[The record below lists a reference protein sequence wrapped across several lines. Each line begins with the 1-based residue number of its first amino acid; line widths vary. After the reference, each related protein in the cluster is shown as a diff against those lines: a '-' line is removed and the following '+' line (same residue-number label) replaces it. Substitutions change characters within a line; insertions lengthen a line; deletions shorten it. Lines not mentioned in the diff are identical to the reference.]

1 MSESTHTMLVAAD
14 LSPGA
19 HKAVD
24 EALVLAEA
32 LGSRVFL
39 MHIAAPD
46 PDFVGFEVGPQH
58 VRDWR
63 ADELRDEHKQ
73 LEDWQSSFQSK
84 GLQCT
89 AMLVAGPTVE
99 KLLEESERVEADM
112 IVMGTHGHGRVYD
125 ILVGSTAQGVLK
137 KSNIPVVLVPIR
149 EDGTTAVE

>member
-1 MSESTHTMLVAAD
+1 MSESQHTMLVAAD

-24 EALVLAEA
+24 EALSLAKA
-32 LGSRVFL
+32 LSSRVFL

-63 ADELRDEHKQ
+63 AEELRDEHKQ
-73 LEDWQSSFQSK
+73 LEDWQSQFQTK
-84 GLQCT
+84 GLECT
-89 AMLVAGPTVE
+89 AMLVAGPTVD
-99 KLLEESERVEADM
+99 KLLEESERIDADL

-137 KSNIPVVLVPIR
+137 KSTVPVLLVPIR
-149 EDGTTAVE
+149 EEHAE